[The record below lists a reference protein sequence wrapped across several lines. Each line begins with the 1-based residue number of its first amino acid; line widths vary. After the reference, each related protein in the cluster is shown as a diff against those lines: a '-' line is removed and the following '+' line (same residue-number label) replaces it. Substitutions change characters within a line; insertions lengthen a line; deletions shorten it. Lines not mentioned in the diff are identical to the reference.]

1 MFLRTTAINKL
12 KAMKARKRVIQ
23 GGTSSG
29 KTYGIIPVII
39 DRLCKVERLK
49 ATVVAETL
57 PAVKEGALDIFK
69 NVMFDTNRWVEEHWN
84 ASSLTYTFTNKSRI
98 QFKSFDSVGK
108 AKASGKRDILFLNEA
123 NHISFEIADALMIR
137 SKETW
142 IDFNPDGE
150 FWVHKETLKEPNS
163 EFCLINYEDNEAL
176 PPETLEDLLIKKQKA
191 FFNTELSY
199 PKIFQDSNIKD
210 SYWSNWAK
218 VYIYGQVGSLEGV
231 IFNNWEQIDN
241 IPSDARYIGNGLDFG
256 YSNDPTAC
264 IDFYEWNGQIIW
276 DEKIYQK
283 GLLNSQIGKILRDSN
298 VITVAD
304 SAEPKSIAEIRLHG
318 VNIIPAQKGKDSI
331 SFGINIIQQRD
342 FLVTKSSLNLIK
354 ELRGYIWKT
363 DKSGKSLNVPID
375 DFNHAIDAARYFY
388 LHKFRPNAGNYT
400 GKTHG
405 KTKRNTGK
413 SFYKDIL

>member
-1 MFLRTTAINKL
+1 MFKRTTAINKI

-39 DRLCKVERLK
+39 DLCAKTNRIK

-57 PAVKEGALDIFK
+57 PAVKEGAMDIFK
-69 NVMFDTNRWVEEHWN
+69 NVMYDTNRWIEEHWN
-84 ASSLTYTFTNKSRI
+84 ASTLTYTFTNKSRI

-137 SKETW
+137 SKQTF
-142 IDFNPDGE
+142 IDFNPDEE
-150 FWVHKETLKEPNS
+150 FWVHKETLKEHNS

-176 PPETLEDLLIKKQKA
+176 PEETLEDILIKKEKA
-191 FFNTELSY
+191 FFNTNLLY
-199 PKIFQDSNIKD
+199 PEIFKEDNIKN
-210 SYWSNWAK
+210 SYWANWAK

-231 IFNNWEQIDN
+231 IFSNWEQIDM
-241 IPSDARYIGNGLDFG
+241 IPEDARYIGNGLDFG

-264 IDFYEWNGQIIW
+264 VDFYEWNGQIIW
-276 DEKIYQK
+276 DERIYQK
-283 GLLNSQIGKILRDSN
+283 GLLNGQIGQMLKDSN
-298 VITVAD
+298 ILTVAD
-304 SAEPKSIAEIRLHG
+304 SAEPKSIAEIRMYG

-331 SFGINIIQQRD
+331 TYGINLIQERD
-342 FLVTKSSLNLIK
+342 FLVTKQSLNLIK

-363 DKSGKSLNVPID
+363 DRSGKSLNVPID

-388 LHKFRPNAGNYT
+388 LHKFKPNAGNYK

-405 KTKRNTGK
+405 KIKRTTRGE
-413 SFYKDIL
+413 FYKNVL